1 MVLSSVSPLRS
12 ITQLPANEIVPS
24 WIMEKERLEV
34 FEKALTFVRRVH
46 RKHSFECDEY
56 K

>member
-1 MVLSSVSPLRS
+1 MVLSSVSPLWLIS
-12 ITQLPANEIVPS
+12 QLSTDEIVPF

-34 FEKALTFVRRVH
+34 FHEAIAFMRRVH
-46 RKHSFECDEY
+46 RKHGFNFDEH